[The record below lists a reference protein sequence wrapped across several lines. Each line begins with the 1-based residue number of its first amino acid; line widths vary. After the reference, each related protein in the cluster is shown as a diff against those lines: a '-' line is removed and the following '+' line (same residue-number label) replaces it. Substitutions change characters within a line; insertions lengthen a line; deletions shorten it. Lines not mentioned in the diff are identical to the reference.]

1 MKWNFLSK
9 GIKSENHD
17 NQYTIYVYTTLA
29 GIADIFRMEISQY
42 DINVYYI
49 ETYSI
54 VH

>member
-17 NQYTIYVYTTLA
+17 NQYTIYVYTILA
-29 GIADIFRMEISQY
+29 FRNVISQY

-54 VH
+54 VY

>member
-17 NQYTIYVYTTLA
+17 NQYTIYVYTRT
-29 GIADIFRMEISQY
+29 EISQY